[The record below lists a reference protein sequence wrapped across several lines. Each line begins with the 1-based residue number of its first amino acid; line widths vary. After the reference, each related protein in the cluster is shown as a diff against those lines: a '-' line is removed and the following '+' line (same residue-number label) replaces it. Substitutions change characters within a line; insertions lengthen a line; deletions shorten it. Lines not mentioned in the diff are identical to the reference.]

1 MPSLSKHS
9 RNYLTR
15 YITQKCLEWLFGKF
29 CFIEIDSISIIQYSD
44 NIPNLSVLSLNC
56 SIWCYISLLIKT
68 EGTRNKVYLPI
79 RFGYQYYYVEAKNKT
94 KRTMSEVGRYSVS
107 PKSEKFT
114 LQPKVSHTI
123 RPTNNHPNIPT
134 ILDHHTEL
142 TTSWLFCLSANL
154 SFRLFDCPDWL
165 NGESTIRRTSRQPSN
180 NSGWIFVVLEGGG
193 GAQNIRNT

>member
-1 MPSLSKHS
+1 MFRMTFRK
-9 RNYLTR
+9 
-15 YITQKCLEWLFGKF
+15 KF
-29 CFIEIDSISIIQYSD
+29 FFIEIDSISIIQYSD
-44 NIPNLSVLSLNC
+44 NIPNLSVLSLSQLNC

-94 KRTMSEVGRYSVS
+94 KRTMSEVGRHSVS

-142 TTSWLFCLSANL
+142 TTERYDVRYVNMSSSWLFCLSANL
-154 SFRLFDCPDWL
+154 SFRLFDCPD
-165 NGESTIRRTSRQPSN
+165 
-180 NSGWIFVVLEGGG
+180 
-193 GAQNIRNT
+193 